1 MLITMMM
8 VAMFA
13 VVAMLAMSVGYHC
26 GRRVGAAPP
35 TWKQRTSRIALGRR
49 AVDLVVLIAARR
61 VRRRF
66 RHEPVFE
73 PFGLRIVAPLDLLR
87 GSVTRVR
94 AYRGAPGW

>member
-1 MLITMMM
+1 MLITMTML
-8 VAMFA
+8 A
-13 VVAMLAMSVGYHC
+13 VVAALVLAMSVGYHC
-26 GRRVGAAPP
+26 GRRAGSAAP
-35 TWKQRTSRIALGRR
+35 TWKRRTSRIALGRR

-66 RHEPVFE
+66 RAEPVFE